1 MRVGHRTQADDPNA
15 SIRPILAA
23 ELSSAQAALESQIE
37 QLRHAAIATGDS
49 GSVAAAES
57 QLQRLALLG
66 RKLDYAS
73 PEALRAMQAEV
84 LAVIASAQQTAQQG
98 RTATA
103 NAQTAEV
110 ALHSAQAQARRVTD
124 DFLHD
129 FYERKIFDPYLTFSS
144 PEEERAY
151 REREEARQRAIEA
164 ARAQGTPQGDLTALR
179 LSREQLED
187 AGRHGADRSPD
198 YATSLG
204 TLRTAEAQLE
214 SAIGASQREA
224 RSTQPTEATPDF
236 DPSIISPEILAN
248 LRSAGVT
255 IPASDPSLAISA
267 GFRAS
272 VSERSPG

>member
-1 MRVGHRTQADDPNA
+1 MKGGHRTQADDPNA

-49 GSVAAAES
+49 GSVANAES

-66 RKLDYAS
+66 RKLDHAS

-84 LAVIASAQQTAQQG
+84 LAVIANAQQTAQQVS
-98 RTATA
+98 TATA
-103 NAQTAEV
+103 NARTAEV

-164 ARAQGTPQGDLTALR
+164 ARAQGTPQGELTALR
-179 LSREQLED
+179 LSQEQLED
-187 AGRHGADRSPD
+187 AARFGADRSPEFAPTYNRVVQARGD
-198 YATSLG
+198 LEQALG
-204 TLRTAEAQLE
+204 VSPE
-214 SAIGASQREA
+214 ASQQASLQEPAVPPSLVCPDIIASLRNAGVSVPSDTAAPSSVPHRPLDHA
-224 RSTQPTEATPDF
+224 RS
-236 DPSIISPEILAN
+236 
-248 LRSAGVT
+248 
-255 IPASDPSLAISA
+255 PA
-267 GFRAS
+267 
-272 VSERSPG
+272 

>member
-1 MRVGHRTQADDPNA
+1 MKGGHRTQADDPNA

-49 GSVAAAES
+49 GSVANAES

-66 RKLDYAS
+66 RKLDHAS

-84 LAVIASAQQTAQQG
+84 LAVIANAQQTAQQVC
-98 RTATA
+98 TATA
-103 NAQTAEV
+103 NARTAEV

-164 ARAQGTPQGDLTALR
+164 ARALGTPEGELRAADLAID
-179 LSREQLED
+179 QMHD
-187 AGRHGADRSPD
+187 AGRHGADASPEFD
-198 YATSLG
+198 DHLRGLQSARNSLAAQIGGRETSQ
-204 TLRTAEAQLE
+204 TLPDQQSRTAP
-214 SAIGASQREA
+214 AIPADVLAALSKSGVS
-224 RSTQPTEATPDF
+224 TPDQA
-236 DPSIISPEILAN
+236 EEGHG
-248 LRSAGVT
+248 LR
-255 IPASDPSLAISA
+255 IERPASALAA
-267 GFRAS
+267 LR
-272 VSERSPG
+272 